1 MNVRT
6 TIAFSSLALTYL
18 TTLPLPLSTFWVMTT
33 YYGAQY
39 CLTMGL
45 IDAFLK
51 KEHRQEEKGQ
61 A

>member
-1 MNVRT
+1 VVSDA
-6 TIAFSSLALTYL
+6 ILAQSVFKT
-18 TTLPLPLSTFWVMTT
+18 PLPLSIFWVMTT